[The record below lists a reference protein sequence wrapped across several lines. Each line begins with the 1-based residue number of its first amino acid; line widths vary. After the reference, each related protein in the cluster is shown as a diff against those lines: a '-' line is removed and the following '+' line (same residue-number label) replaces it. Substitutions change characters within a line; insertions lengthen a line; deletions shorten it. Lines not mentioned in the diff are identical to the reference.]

1 MLKSGDAIKQAFCLD
16 KESTLSDASITAKLA
31 ILTSGNHADKHKD
44 TDVVYDEEEEEDLYD
59 DDDSSSYS
67 DDDDEAEFMTK
78 RKVVKTKRARS
89 SLAQEL
95 DATHAKINAGV
106 SLSNV
111 IQCPSCGKVDINLES
126 HACEEQGRVFKAKVS
141 TMSSEAHETAL
152 DALAIRGAEES
163 SLPAWMLERTKL
175 MKPGATTVQ
184 EFAANVD
191 AMFSGARKQRD
202 EDDDDDDDDEEEEDV
217 DDDKKKAAKKKAQK
231 KKLFD
236 EEKQKKLE
244 QRRRMIAREDEAA
257 AHRRKAASI
266 RKFASQLNSK
276 AAAGVATGDA
286 VAIAPAVAVAESDEL
301 KSGCD
306 LLINGKPKTAFQKE
320 LWSAVKNKTD
330 LRWSVTQANGVKI
343 AVDGAKLGSA
353 YIVQGGASTG
363 AAVPVANTELLR
375 FVEDGKKLR
384 VVYSDSGIASFQ
396 SAGGPARNTAAFITE
411 LTDMADVIAKY

>member
-1 MLKSGDAIKQAFCLD
+1 M
-16 KESTLSDASITAKLA
+16 SDASIASKLA
-31 ILTSGNHADKHKD
+31 ILTSANHAGKHKD
-44 TDVVYDEEEEEDLYD
+44 TDVVYDDEEEEDDLYD
-59 DDDSSSYS
+59 DDSSSSYS
-67 DDDDEAEFMTK
+67 DDDEEEEYTKK
-78 RKVVKTKRARS
+78 RKTVKTKRARS

-95 DATHAKINAGV
+95 DATHAKISAG
-106 SLSNV
+106 LPTANV
-111 IQCPSCGKVDINLES
+111 VQCPSCGKVDINLDS

-141 TMSSEAHETAL
+141 AMSSEAHETAL

-191 AMFSGARKQRD
+191 AMFAGARKSRNERD
-202 EDDDDDDDDEEEEDV
+202 EDDDDDEEEDDDDGDDDDDDDE
-217 DDDKKKAAKKKAQK
+217 KKKAAKKKAQK
-231 KKLFD
+231 KKLFE

-244 QRRRMIAREDEAA
+244 QRRRMIAQEDDAA

-276 AAAGVATGDA
+276 AAAGEA
-286 VAIAPAVAVAESDEL
+286 VAASPAPAVVTASDEL

-330 LRWSVTQANGVKI
+330 LRWTTTQANGVKI

-363 AAVPVANTELLR
+363 AAAPVANTELLR
-375 FVEDGKKLR
+375 FVEEGKKLR
-384 VVYSDSGIASFQ
+384 VVYSDAGIASFQ
-396 SAGGPARNTAAFITE
+396 AAGGPARNTASFVTE
-411 LTDMADVIAKY
+411 LTDMADVIVKY